1 MITKFIF
8 PFLVL
13 FSGVVFG
20 ASSVNLNLDNV
31 KLPEFLNIV
40 FGDVLAVN
48 YVIDSDLLSR
58 RDSITVHL
66 GINKPSEVEKT
77 RLFNLVESLG
87 VSVKNEKGVYLLSP
101 MQRKPELEDQQ
112 YFYYRPKYRSVDY
125 LAGLLQGAFKNGRFT
140 YRRSIQNTLDS
151 EQKNKSDSLSNS
163 SGGSFTSSGIAP
175 AVQAANSSVHGVE
188 AVDNGT
194 NAFSSIDKNKADA
207 FIFVGTK
214 REVDSLKALLAQ
226 VDNDPGELFIRAQ
239 VYEVTTSGSQSSG
252 VGVVLNLLGGKL
264 GVRLA
269 GQGTVTNA
277 ATFKTANIDAVF
289 SALSDDSRFKTL
301 SAPALRVRSGYPAKI
316 SVGSDVP
323 TLSGTSNYSTGS
335 TSSSITYRPSGVIL
349 SLTPEIRGEGVEL
362 SVDQTVS
369 SFTSTTSGVTNSPTL
384 LKREVQT
391 QVSAKDGEVIVLG
404 GMDKTDETAEESGVS
419 FLPRFLHTVSGS
431 KSRTEILLVM
441 QVTKI

>member
-1 MITKFIF
+1 MIAKFIF
-8 PFLVL
+8 ALSVV
-13 FSGVVFG
+13 FSGAVFG
-20 ASSVNLNLDNV
+20 ASSFNLNLDNV
-31 KLPEFLNIV
+31 KIPEFLNIV

-48 YVIDSDLLSR
+48 YVIDSDLLNR

-66 GINKPSEVEKT
+66 GINKPSELERG
-77 RLFNLVESLG
+77 RLFGLVESLG
-87 VSVKNEKGVYLLSP
+87 ISVKNEKGFYVLSP
-101 MQRKPELEDQQ
+101 SQKKVELEDNQF
-112 YFYYRPKYRSVDY
+112 FYYRPKYRSVDY
-125 LAGLLQGAFKNGRFT
+125 LAGLLQGVFKNGRFT
-140 YRRSIQNTLDS
+140 YRRSVQNTSDLDK
-151 EQKNKSDSLSNS
+151 KNKAESMNGV
-163 SGGSFTSSGIAP
+163 SGDSFTSSGIAP
-175 AVQAANSSVHGVE
+175 TVQAANSSVHGVE

-207 FIFVGTK
+207 FIFVGTA
-214 REVDSLKALLAQ
+214 REVESLKKLLAQ

-239 VYEVTTSGSQSSG
+239 VYEVTTSGSESSG

-264 GVRLA
+264 GVKLA
-269 GQGTVTNA
+269 GQGTITNA
-277 ATFKTANIDAVF
+277 VTFKTGNIDAVF

-362 SVDQTVS
+362 AVDQTVS

-404 GMDKTDETAEESGVS
+404 GMDKTDETAEDTGVS